1 MLLPLPLFPD
11 RYVNTCI
18 FLFKRGELVFCLCLD
33 LAIGLS
39 LAPPFPTRIGAT
51 RIWSSSFQIA
61 AGLGPG
67 DLCFVSFFLGGG
79 VCGGESWDLLLVGG
93 GGVEERKGLEESK
106 GLLLNSFLP

>member
-11 RYVNTCI
+11 RYVNTFI
-18 FLFKRGELVFCLCLD
+18 FLFKRGELVLCLCLD

-51 RIWSSSFQIA
+51 RIWSSGFQIA

-67 DLCFVSFFLGGG
+67 DLCFLSFFLEGG
-79 VCGGESWDLLLVGG
+79 VRGRGSWDLLGG
-93 GGVEERKGLEESK
+93 EFEERKGLEESK

>member
-18 FLFKRGELVFCLCLD
+18 FLFKRGELLFCLFLD

-39 LAPPFPTRIGAT
+39 LAPPFSARIGAT
-51 RIWSSSFQIA
+51 RIWSSGFQIA

-67 DLCFVSFFLGGG
+67 DLCFVSFFRGGG
-79 VCGGESWDLLLVGG
+79 SAWKGELGSVGCWG
-93 GGVEERKGLEESK
+93 GGVEERKGLEASK